1 VVPLLGCYKSRP
13 GYLFPKAALLA
24 LTPRPRGVALR
35 AETVKAPGPPF
46 VDGSNDLYKQAMTWR
61 EQIAGTFGFGTA
73 PFALHRADEDL
84 AKEAIRAAKAEGAS
98 REQFAHEIALYAKK
112 YISSEGILRERLRRD
127 SATLEKLWKISR

>member
-1 VVPLLGCYKSRP
+1 M
-13 GYLFPKAALLA
+13 
-24 LTPRPRGVALR
+24 
-35 AETVKAPGPPF
+35 KAPGPPF
-46 VDGSNDLYKQAMTWR
+46 VGGSNALYKHTMTTWR

-73 PFALHRADEDL
+73 PFAMHRADEDL

-98 REQFAHEIALYAKK
+98 REQFAQEIALYARK